1 MRPCLSLLQAPLAP
15 GFSVG
20 SALCLQVEQE
30 GVQLGR
36 NLHQQE
42 LPVTYN
48 QEVRNFEG
56 LGVLEGRLEPGG
68 MLVTSTPP
76 CLVQDL

>member
-1 MRPCLSLLQAPLAP
+1 MA
-15 GFSVG
+15 
-20 SALCLQVEQE
+20 SALCSQVEQE
-30 GVQLGR
+30 GVQLRR
-36 NLHQQE
+36 NLYQQE

-56 LGVLEGRLEPGG
+56 MGVIKGRLEPGA